1 MKTNSALERVTREL
15 HRVLDRM
22 RTDLDRIEILAEA
35 MNAFGRPVPDYEPG
49 FRHLKNLT
57 LGAHQIG

>member
-22 RTDLDRIEILAEA
+22 RMDLDRIEILVEA

-57 LGAHQIG
+57 LGVHQIG